1 MWRAGQSLCGELRG
15 VPKEGREAGSIAP
28 MGGTDPWLMYSR
40 GRKRAAP
47 SSLSPKHVNKTP
59 ETPQRCPRDHRNA
72 VHQPPPTKMLC
83 MRQEAAYTPWP

>member
-40 GRKRAAP
+40 GRK
-47 SSLSPKHVNKTP
+47 ST
-59 ETPQRCPRDHRNA
+59 RDTTTL
-72 VHQPPPTKMLC
+72 PT
-83 MRQEAAYTPWP
+83 